1 MKSSGFN
8 LVELSIVLLIL
19 AIGLTI
25 ALPTLHDR
33 MKRDISRA
41 TRDSLTSHLMAAR
54 ASSIQNGVIIE
65 VCGSGDGSTCSEEW
79 HLGWFSR
86 NDRSQQILARHEN
99 TSRTDIHWRGFDKR
113 LRYLPNGTSPTG
125 NGRFFEC
132 KDDRIEWQLVLNRQ
146 GRLRVAGK
154 SENKSSL
161 TCAPGGERT
170 VSHTVCQSSHSPLRL
185 SLLQGQCALH

>member
-33 MKRDISRA
+33 VKRDISRA

-113 LRYLPNGTSPTG
+113 LRYLPNLQVTG
-125 NGRFFEC
+125 VSSNVRTIASSGNWC
-132 KDDRIEWQLVLNRQ
+132 SI
-146 GRLRVAGK
+146 GK
-154 SENKSSL
+154 AASGWRERAKIKSSL

>member
-1 MKSSGFN
+1 MKSSSFN

-41 TRDSLTSHLMAAR
+41 TRDNLTSHLMAAR

-154 SENKSSL
+154 SENKK
-161 TCAPGGERT
+161 
-170 VSHTVCQSSHSPLRL
+170 L
-185 SLLQGQCALH
+185 SYLCSRR

>member
-25 ALPTLHDR
+25 ALPTLQDR

-132 KDDRIEWQLVLNRQ
+132 KDDRIEWQL
-146 GRLRVAGK
+146 
-154 SENKSSL
+154 
-161 TCAPGGERT
+161 
-170 VSHTVCQSSHSPLRL
+170 
-185 SLLQGQCALH
+185 

>member
-1 MKSSGFN
+1 LPVRMIVEQVSGSAWA
-8 LVELSIVLLIL
+8 EC
-19 AIGLTI
+19 
-25 ALPTLHDR
+25 P
-33 MKRDISRA
+33 
-41 TRDSLTSHLMAAR
+41 
-54 ASSIQNGVIIE
+54 NGVE
-65 VCGSGDGSTCSEEW
+65 SA
-79 HLGWFSR
+79 R

-154 SENKSSL
+154 SENKK
-161 TCAPGGERT
+161 
-170 VSHTVCQSSHSPLRL
+170 L
-185 SLLQGQCALH
+185 SYLCSRR

>member
-65 VCGSGDGSTCSEEW
+65 VCGSGVGSTCSEEW
-79 HLGWFSR
+79 HLGCLMAPALQVTGVSS
-86 NDRSQQILARHEN
+86 NV
-99 TSRTDIHWRGFDKR
+99 RTIASSGNWCSIGKAASGWRERAK
-113 LRYLPNGTSPTG
+113 
-125 NGRFFEC
+125 
-132 KDDRIEWQLVLNRQ
+132 I
-146 GRLRVAGK
+146 
-154 SENKSSL
+154 KSSL